1 MRARSM
7 RTTTPGRRALA
18 WALSPLGLAI
28 AALASAPCSAHAQFS
43 IVAFALDGG
52 GGASAA
58 GTFSVTGTV
67 GQLDAGQMSGGTF
80 AVLGGFWNATAVAPC
95 YANCDGNISAPL
107 LSAADFVCFLGKFR
121 SGDAYANCDGN
132 TTPPTLSAADFVCFV
147 GAFRAGCP

>member
-1 MRARSM
+1 MCGPSTKQHELETRKSARAR
-7 RTTTPGRRALA
+7 TPVM
-18 WALSPLGLAI
+18 LAI
-28 AALASAPCSAHAQFS
+28 SAVALVPSAALAQFS
-43 IVAFALDGG
+43 IGAFAISSGG
-52 GGASAA
+52 GNSTA

-67 GQLDAGQMSGGTF
+67 GQLDAGQMSGGSF
-80 AVLGGFWNATAVAPC
+80 AVLGGFWNAAAVAPC
-95 YANCDGNISAPL
+95 YANCDGNTSAPL